1 MKTIKSTI
9 ILVVF
14 LCLVTNFSQAQQKFR
29 VHEDIV
35 KPSHVMEYEGILAEM
50 MDMVN
55 KHKITAASWIT
66 LTSINSHYM
75 YISPIANYADLD
87 KPSFIAQLVE
97 KEGAEKIS
105 NLFDRMDKCYDTE
118 LDYIITLNAELSYM
132 PNGITQTPEGENYR
146 QNHVLYITPSNR
158 AIVKEKLQALKTLYS
173 SKASKL
179 YYRVYKSGFGTDGEY
194 YMVAIAA
201 KDAADY
207 AKKSN
212 ENKALIGEELQS
224 AINDMYFNSLRYE
237 KIEGNIR
244 PDLAYSSK

>member
-1 MKTIKSTI
+1 
-9 ILVVF
+9 
-14 LCLVTNFSQAQQKFR
+14 
-29 VHEDIV
+29 
-35 KPSHVMEYEGILAEM
+35 
-50 MDMVN
+50 
-55 KHKITAASWIT
+55 
-66 LTSINSHYM
+66 
-75 YISPIANYADLD
+75 
-87 KPSFIAQLVE
+87 
-97 KEGAEKIS
+97 
-105 NLFDRMDKCYDTE
+105 
-118 LDYIITLNAELSYM
+118 M